1 VRSII
6 KKQKSK
12 MKNQRKIKIG
22 IDVGGTFT
30 HAVAVEISDYS
41 ILGKA
46 CLPTTHTAAAGVAKG
61 VVASLHALL
70 DAHQIQPEEIL
81 LIAHSTT
88 QATNA
93 LLEGDVAHVGI
104 IGMGKGLEG
113 RLAAKQTRA
122 ADIQLAPGKWL
133 PTSHIFLDVSQ
144 PLTPERIQKA
154 AQELLQAG
162 AQVFVASEAFGV
174 DDTTREELVAQIISE
189 MGYPVTVASQISKLY
204 GLRIRTRT
212 AVINA
217 SMLPKMLETANMT
230 ERSIRDSGILAPLMI
245 MRSDGGIMDIN
256 EMRKRPI
263 LTMLSGPAAGVAAA
277 LMYIKIS
284 DGIFIEVGGTSSDIS
299 VIKNGKPQ
307 IKSAQI
313 GGNRLFL
320 RTLDVRTL
328 GIAGGSVPRLRE
340 NRIID
345 VGPRSAHIANLDY
358 VAFAQDTDFSAIELD
373 HIQPKPGD
381 PDDYLA
387 VRIHPGKTKAFAITP
402 TGAANFLGY
411 VQPGGHGQANRAG
424 LQQFFAALGMKLE
437 RDPTELAREILT
449 ISAEKIRPVIKQLIR
464 EYKLDP
470 SVIRLVGGGGGA
482 AALVPFTAEMLG
494 AEHTLAENTEVIS
507 AIGVALGIIRDSVE
521 RNVVNPTDADILAI
535 RQEAAESVQRMGATP
550 ASVEVSIEVD
560 TRNKR
565 LIAVA
570 TGSSELRTRDVQIQ
584 ERSREEIFGIAA
596 QSMKTQPENLRLLG
610 ATSFLQAIGFS
621 TTRKVLWGLFRQ
633 SRQQLR
639 VIDREG
645 VIKLQ
650 SGDCLATPVTA
661 GEVKNKIT
669 ELIDQLTTYGDAG
682 ALVPDIFLL
691 ISAKIIDLTGLAQL
705 SQMMALVEIEVQH
718 LPHHEPVVVIA
729 ARKR

>member
-1 VRSII
+1 
-6 KKQKSK
+6 
-12 MKNQRKIKIG
+12 MKNKRKIKIG

-30 HAVAVEISDYS
+30 HAVAVDIRDFS
-41 ILGKA
+41 IIGKA
-46 CLPTTHTAAAGVAKG
+46 CIPTTHTAAEGVAKG
-61 VVASLHALL
+61 VVESLHTLL
-70 DAHQIQPEEIL
+70 VTQQIQPEEII

-93 LLEGDVAHVGI
+93 LLEGDVAPVGI
-104 IGMGKGLEG
+104 IGLGKGLEG

-122 ADIQLAPGKWL
+122 DDIELAPGKLL
-133 PTSHIFLDVSQ
+133 PTSHVFLDVSRS
-144 PLTPERIQKA
+144 LTTERIQHA
-154 AQELLQAG
+154 AEKLLQSG

-174 DDTTREELVAQIISE
+174 DDTTREEQVAQVIRE

-230 ERSIRDSGILAPLMI
+230 EQSIRQSGISAPLMI

-328 GIAGGSVPRLRE
+328 GIAGGSVPRLRDQQ
-340 NRIID
+340 IID

-358 VAFAQDTDFSAIELD
+358 VAFAEGANFSGIELAS
-373 HIQPKPGD
+373 IQPKPGD
-381 PDDYLA
+381 PADYLA
-387 VRIHPGKTKAFAITP
+387 VKVNPHPKKGLSITP

-411 VQPGGHGQANRAG
+411 AKHDGVKLNR
-424 LQQFFAALGMKLE
+424 LQDFFSALGKKLGHAPE
-437 RDPTELAREILT
+437 ALAREILT
-449 ISAEKIRPVIKQLIR
+449 ISSEKIRPVIKQLMR

-470 SVIRLVGGGGGA
+470 TLIRLVGGGGGA
-482 AALVPFTAEMLG
+482 AALVPFTAEMLNL
-494 AEHTLAENTEVIS
+494 EHTIAENTDVIS

-521 RNVVNPTDADILAI
+521 RNVVNPGDADILAI

-570 TGSSELRTRDVQIQ
+570 TGSSELRTRDIQIQ
-584 ERSREEIFGIAA
+584 PMTDEAILEIAA
-596 QSMKTQPENLRLLG
+596 QSMKTEVKQLKRLG
-610 ATSFLQAIGFS
+610 ETSFLQAIAYSS
-621 TTRKVLWGLFRQ
+621 TKKLLWGLFRQ
-633 SRQQLR
+633 QRQQLR

-650 SGDCLATPVTA
+650 LGDCLATQVTA
-661 GEVKNKIT
+661 GAVKSRINA
-669 ELIDQLTTYGDAG
+669 LIDELTTYGDAG

-691 ISAKIIDLTGLAQL
+691 ISAKIIDLTGLVQL
-705 SQMMALVEIEVQH
+705 SQIMALVEIELQH
-718 LPHHEPVVVIA
+718 LPQQEPVVVIA
-729 ARKR
+729 ARKQ

>member
-1 VRSII
+1 
-6 KKQKSK
+6 
-12 MKNQRKIKIG
+12 MKHARKIKIG

-30 HAVAVEISDYS
+30 HAVAVEISNFTL
-41 ILGKA
+41 IGKA
-46 CLPTTHTAAAGVAKG
+46 CVPTTHTAAEGVARG
-61 VVASLHALL
+61 VVDALHELL
-70 DAHQIQPEEIL
+70 KAKQIQPEEIM

-104 IGMGKGLEG
+104 IGLGTGLEG
-113 RLAAKQTRA
+113 RLAARQTRVN
-122 ADIQLAPGKWL
+122 IQLAPGKWL
-133 PTSHIFLDVSQ
+133 PASHAFLDTQS
-144 PLTPERIQKA
+144 LHADRIHEVAGQ
-154 AQELLQAG
+154 LLAAG

-174 DDTTREELVAQIISE
+174 DDPTREERVAQVISE
-189 MGYPVTVASQISKLY
+189 MGYPVTVASHLSKLY
-204 GLRIRTRT
+204 GLRMRTRT

-217 SMLPKMLETANMT
+217 SMLPKMLETADLT
-230 ERSIRDSGILAPLMI
+230 ERSIRESGITAPLMI
-245 MRSDGGIMDIN
+245 MRSDGGIMDIQ

-328 GIAGGSVPRLRE
+328 GIAGGSVPRVHG
-340 NRIID
+340 NAIID
-345 VGPRSAHIANLDY
+345 VGPRSAHIVNLDY
-358 VAFAQDTDFSAIELD
+358 VSFAQDADFSAIEFES
-373 HIQPKPGD
+373 IQPKPGD
-381 PDDYLA
+381 PADYL
-387 VRIHPGKTKAFAITP
+387 VIHPLPHREKAFTITP

-411 VQPGGHGQANRAG
+411 VKDTGHGQANLTALR
-424 LQQFFAALGMKLE
+424 QFFTAFATRLGRQPGE
-437 RDPTELAREILT
+437 IARQILK
-449 ISAEKIRPVIKQLIR
+449 IAAEKLRPVIKQLLR

-470 SVIRLVGGGGGA
+470 SLIRLVGGGGGA
-482 AALVPFTAEMLG
+482 AALVPFTAEVLG
-494 AEHTLAENTEVIS
+494 MEHTIAENTEVIS

-521 RNVVNPTDADILAI
+521 RNVVNPTDTDILAI

-550 ASVEVSIEVD
+550 ASVAVSIEVD
-560 TRNKR
+560 SRNKR

-584 ERSREEIFGIAA
+584 ALTGEVLLEIAA
-596 QSMKTQPENLRLLG
+596 KSLKTESKFVKILG
-610 ATSFLQAIGFS
+610 ATPFLQAIGFFS
-621 TTRKVLWGLFRQ
+621 SRKRFWGLFRQ
-633 SRQQLR
+633 ERQQIR

-645 VIKLQ
+645 IIKLQ
-650 SGDCLATPVTA
+650 LADGLATQVSVA
-661 GEVKNKIT
+661 EVKSKIT
-669 ELIDQLTTYGDAG
+669 ELIGQLTTYGDAG

-691 ISAKIIDLTGLAQL
+691 ISAKIVDLTGLVQL
-705 SQMMALVEIEVQH
+705 SQIMALIEIEFQH
-718 LPHHEPVVVIA
+718 LPRQEPVVVIA
-729 ARKR
+729 ARKQ